1 MKYQRQDQFKFIIKE
16 YEMATDNLS
25 IRIYGNKIEN
35 MVEAMKL
42 LGSMKSKITENR
54 TGENVPHLEITEV
67 VFVQCDIVSND
78 YQEDS
83 RVYFCS

>member
-1 MKYQRQDQFKFIIKE
+1 
-16 YEMATDNLS
+16 MATDNLS

>member
-1 MKYQRQDQFKFIIKE
+1 MKYQRQDHFKFIIKE

-83 RVYFCS
+83 RVYFFS

>member
-1 MKYQRQDQFKFIIKE
+1 MKYQRQDHFKFIIKE
-16 YEMATDNLS
+16 YEMTTDNLS